1 MDAHAHLFLMRHRD
15 SAIQRSFSG
24 NSRNRIGVHCIS
36 IHVTP
41 AGPREMGVFTTTMGN
56 STYSG
61 FENEEAAQAFW
72 LVSSQSD
79 SEADEI
85 TPCPVCLYSSERA
98 EASRM
103 HPSSEPFGEEN
114 RCLAILT

>member
-1 MDAHAHLFLMRHRD
+1 
-15 SAIQRSFSG
+15 
-24 NSRNRIGVHCIS
+24 
-36 IHVTP
+36 
-41 AGPREMGVFTTTMGN
+41 MGVFTTTMGN

-85 TPCPVCLYSSERA
+85 TPVSGVPLLVRA
-98 EASRM
+98 R
-103 HPSSEPFGEEN
+103 
-114 RCLAILT
+114 